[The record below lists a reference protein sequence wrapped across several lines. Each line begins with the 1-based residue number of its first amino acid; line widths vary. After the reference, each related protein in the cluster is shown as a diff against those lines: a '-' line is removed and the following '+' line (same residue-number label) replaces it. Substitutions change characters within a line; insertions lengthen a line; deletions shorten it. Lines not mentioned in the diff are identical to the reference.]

1 VRGAWYLAVGAVL
14 GSVAL
19 FAAQPRAQLI
29 NFFEYENLAGRS
41 FAATTTID
49 DSEHFGLND
58 GAPSVRMAGDAPSPG
73 TDWSNAAVV
82 LYELDQ
88 FSGRNFATSTA
99 VDNLADVFFYDRASS
114 IYIRRGNWQ
123 FCSDAFYFGQCQVL
137 GPGVYRN
144 LESMGLSNRIS
155 SLRPGDGVSGG
166 PGDGADTARITIYD
180 RPAISGQSATFAADV
195 NDLAHVGFE
204 NRVRSIDVAAGRWTL
219 CTQAFF
225 RGECRTFGP
234 GRYASLGS
242 LSGRVLSMR
251 RA

>member
-1 VRGAWYLAVGAVL
+1 MRGAWYLAVGAVL

-19 FAAQPRAQLI
+19 FAAQPRAQPI
-29 NFFEYENLAGRS
+29 SFFEYENLAARS
-41 FAATTTID
+41 FMATTTID
-49 DSEHFGLND
+49 N
-58 GAPSVRMAGDAPSPG
+58 PNPG

-88 FSGRNFATSTA
+88 FSGRNFATST
-99 VDNLADVFFYDRASS
+99 VVENLADVGFNDRASS
-114 IYIRRGNWQ
+114 IYIRRGHWQ

-137 GPGVYRN
+137 GPGAYRN
-144 LESMGLSNRIS
+144 LGSMGLNNRIS

-166 PGDGADTARITIYD
+166 PGGPGDGPDPARITIYD

-204 NRVRSIDVAAGRWTL
+204 NRVRSIDVAAGRWML

-234 GRYASLGS
+234 GRYARLGS
-242 LSGRVLSMR
+242 LSGRILSMR